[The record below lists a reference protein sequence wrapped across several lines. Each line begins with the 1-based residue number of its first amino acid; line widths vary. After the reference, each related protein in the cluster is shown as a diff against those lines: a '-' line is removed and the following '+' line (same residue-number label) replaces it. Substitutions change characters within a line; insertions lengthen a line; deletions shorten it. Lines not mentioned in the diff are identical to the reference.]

1 MVMELRTRKNP
12 PETAETTKSRED
24 RKGNE
29 IYNCSARQTHNCEVY
44 GRARNKEVEKTL
56 GLSSLLQKSKA
67 AAERVDEHEQPA
79 ETVNDSGAEEPVD
92 EQAVASKD
100 SNEMDVD
107 APPAEDGYNNING
120 PNEMTHNLE
129 DNAPIDYQVA
139 ENGDTPNERQEDAP
153 TEDTVQDGKMLSER
167 HKSPVAPAAHPPGSP
182 RPFPA
187 EVHPRPRP
195 LPKAHGQEENS
206 GDDLANDPFSLF
218 KRGPYGRTAK
228 PHEVEEEGEVEADEE
243 EDEESYAAVS
253 DYTAI
258 AYCEVDNGDDDS
270 NEDEQDVWGG
280 RYLPSRFIN
289 GVGIPSTLIRAKE
302 LPPRSLLAPTGLLPP
317 TPTRAPVPAR
327 SRCHRRAAPIVVVA
341 ARSGQEPAPV
351 RAKELPPRSLLAPT
365 GLLPPAPTR
374 APVPARRT
382 RSCSRSHRS
391 VPAGSSNRG
400 RSRTLQAG
408 TRSRSCSHSHSRSRS
423 RSRSVRPEGSTHR
436 GRSRTPHAG
445 KMCGVRATTLPPSS
459 LPLPIE
465 ESELSH
471 SSDDYAE
478 AVAQKQRV
486 KKRTREHGGRVSPG
500 TETEEEEDLRE
511 HEEDMVP
518 AAKSKKGKKSMKPAG
533 PATRAGRSQS
543 TARSKGKAMG
553 DGGEL
558 DGTAAAPGTS
568 KRSRGKAKAKDV
580 AEDTDVDVVMYGD
593 VTNDD
598 EEDEEADGDGGSYK
612 KGPIP
617 QDAVDRLNQVY
628 ETFLSNVDEIAK
640 DCGKSTHTLH
650 QALGTTIK
658 AARSLSAWNVWQRY
672 WAEENGNPSNLD
684 GATYTNT
691 AREAFKEALRKASPD
706 FTDKM
711 AQDSAACFAALP
723 WLAEWNEQLVTQAVV
738 DIREAGKL
746 KPRLRKEIKPVLA
759 IAHQLQ
765 KEFGVYMLGFVIN
778 PQDHASFV
786 FGNGDEVK
794 EYRQSQLFNL
804 NQQVKDMEH
813 SFGVIDMRK
822 RGLVTQGAPMK
833 SLVVQSDEGKRD
845 TWRRQFIRIL
855 GGQLWRLG
863 EAANAW
869 SGQDAVFSNFKMKW
883 NVSFIEA
890 ARKSKCRIIN
900 YPAALEAAKQVIGT
914 STFNVK
920 KIQQTTFEK
929 FMPDL
934 VKAQEHGTDDADVM
948 VIVPWANDE
957 TDLPLEEQGDVGV
970 VLNEEGRVLVY
981 VKASDKY
988 HQEVKAAEEKAT
1000 KQARKEAKKQAKK
1013 ETKSRAA
1020 RGGAEEDTYGA
1031 RKSPAPAPAR
1041 HYSRDDG
1048 DLEHRHH
1055 ENRRYEREDRY
1066 RARSPSGMRSRD
1078 YEAPVARLR
1087 DVSQQDLYEDRRRNS
1102 YSPPASYHGVYNNQ
1116 GHEFGYES
1124 YEIEYGGARHREGLS
1139 NERKDYPRSPSPPPA
1154 GSSRQYRTS
1163 GHHQSVKQ
1171 PPPGRH
1177 HSRSRSPLHTGLS
1190 RQYRTSGPHH
1200 QAVKQPPPV
1209 RRPSRSRSPPRG
1221 GSSHQYR
1228 TSMTHDQTLKQ
1239 PTQGRGHSIRPV
1251 PRDDARTHAAP
1262 RGHGDS
1268 MHPGRGDHERA
1279 RMSEAP
1285 QGDPVVLAH
1294 QTQLPRMDFTRLN
1307 TLESRVKNP
1316 SSAAKH
1322 IQYWDQDTKSWERL
1336 PDKTT
1341 PVFATEDDIGRYSRA
1356 KEVFGL

>member
-1 MVMELRTRKNP
+1 MAAGINGRLRRNSAVDGKKIEAKDKASEDQGKDSKILKSLYSPILATNNLSPHRPAKP
-12 PETAETTKSRED
+12 TTAKSTAGPATKKSKKVPA
-24 RKGNE
+24 KGQ
-29 IYNCSARQTHNCEVY
+29 A
-44 GRARNKEVEKTL
+44 G
-56 GLSSLLQKSKA
+56 KSKA
-67 AAERVDEHEQPA
+67 AAEAQKSLSMNRLWPQK
-79 ETVNDSGAEEPVD
+79 TRTRWTW
-92 EQAVASKD
+92 
-100 SNEMDVD
+100 M
-107 APPAEDGYNNING
+107 APPAEDGYHNING

-129 DNAPIDYQVA
+129 DDAPIDYQVA

-167 HKSPVAPAAHPPGSP
+167 HKSLVAPAAHPPGSP
-182 RPFPA
+182 RP
-187 EVHPRPRP
+187 
-195 LPKAHGQEENS
+195 LPKAHRQEENS

-218 KRGPYGRTAK
+218 KRVPYGRTVK
-228 PHEVEEEGEVEADEE
+228 PHEVEEEGEVEEDEE

-270 NEDEQDVWGG
+270 NEDEQDVVELNDL

-302 LPPRSLLAPTGLLPP
+302 LPPHSLLTPTGLLPP
-317 TPTRAPVPAR
+317 TPTRAPVFQLAPHALGRNPLPYVRKNSRHARCSRPPVFSLPLPLALLFQLAVGATTAR
-327 SRCHRRAAPIVVVA
+327 SRQGPTPARALIGRCRWAAPIVVVV
-341 ARSGQEPAPV
+341 ARSRQGPAPAHALILT
-351 RAKELPPRSLLAPT
+351 RT
-365 GLLPPAPTR
+365 PAP
-374 APVPARRT
+374 A
-382 RSCSRSHRS
+382 
-391 VPAGSSNRG
+391 RG
-400 RSRTLQAG
+400 R
-408 TRSRSCSHSHSRSRS
+408 
-423 RSRSVRPEGSTHR
+423 
-436 GRSRTPHAG
+436 RTPHAG
-445 KMCGVRATTLPPSS
+445 KMRGVRATTLPPSS
-459 LPLPIE
+459 PPLPIA

-471 SSDDYAE
+471 SSDNYAE

-500 TETEEEEDLRE
+500 TETAEEEDLRE

-518 AAKSKKGKKSMKPAG
+518 AAKFKKWKKSMKPAG
-533 PATRAGRSQS
+533 PATRVGRSKS

-553 DGGEL
+553 DGGKL
-558 DGTAAAPGTS
+558 DGTATAPGTS
-568 KRSRGKAKAKDV
+568 KLSRGKAKAKDV

-593 VTNDD
+593 ITNDD
-598 EEDEEADGDGGSYK
+598 EEDEETDGDGGSYK

-672 WAEENGNPSNLD
+672 WAEENGNLMD
-684 GATYTNT
+684 GTTYTNT

-723 WLAEWNEQLVTQAVV
+723 WLAEWNQQLVTQAVV
-738 DIREAGKL
+738 DIWEAGKL

-759 IAHQLQ
+759 HQLQ
-765 KEFGVYMLGFVIN
+765 KEFGVYMLGFVID

-833 SLVVQSDEGKRD
+833 SLVAQSDEGRRD
-845 TWRRQFIRIL
+845 TWCRQFIWIL

-890 ARKSKCRIIN
+890 AWKSKCRIIN
-900 YPAALEAAKQVIGT
+900 YPVALKAAKQVIGT

-948 VIVPWANDE
+948 TRRTCHSRNK
-957 TDLPLEEQGDVGV
+957 GDVGV

-981 VKASDKY
+981 VKASVKY

-1000 KQARKEAKKQAKK
+1000 KQARKEAKKRAKK
-1013 ETKSRAA
+1013 EMKSRAA

-1041 HYSRDDG
+1041 HYSPRAS
-1048 DLEHRHH
+1048 
-1055 ENRRYEREDRY
+1055 RE
-1066 RARSPSGMRSRD
+1066 
-1078 YEAPVARLR
+1078 
-1087 DVSQQDLYEDRRRNS
+1087 QDLYEDCQQNS

-1124 YEIEYGGARHREGLS
+1124 YKTEYGGARHREGLS

-1177 HSRSRSPLHTGLS
+1177 HSRSRLPLNTESS
-1190 RQYRTSGPHH
+1190 RQYCTSGPHH

-1221 GSSHQYR
+1221 GSSHEYR
-1228 TSMTHDQTLKQ
+1228 TSTTHDQTLKQ

-1251 PRDDARTHAAP
+1251 PHDDARTHAAP

-1307 TLESRVKNP
+1307 TLESRVVLVPRRNDGTGARSSKRKDGPVEESERVVKRQRGVEDAEEGVPQYKMRFRINGQTSMMWYATALHHVENP
-1316 SSAAKH
+1316 SRQAHSVLGSGHKIVGTASR
-1322 IQYWDQDTKSWERL
+1322 QD
-1336 PDKTT
+1336 
-1341 PVFATEDDIGRYSRA
+1341 YSSLCDRR
-1356 KEVFGL
+1356 